1 MAQNLN
7 SLSQLTQCP
16 NKMRAKVRTH
26 GDVVELKAHLAWVYH
41 KSSSS
46 FWRAWGSNMQEK
58 LINSG

>member
-1 MAQNLN
+1 
-7 SLSQLTQCP
+7 
-16 NKMRAKVRTH
+16 MRAKVRTH